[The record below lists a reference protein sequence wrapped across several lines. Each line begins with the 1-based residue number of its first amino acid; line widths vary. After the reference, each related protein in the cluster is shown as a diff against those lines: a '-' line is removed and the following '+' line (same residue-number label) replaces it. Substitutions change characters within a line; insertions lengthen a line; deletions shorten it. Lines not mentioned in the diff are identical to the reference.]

1 MVRIS
6 GFHPDGPGSI
16 PGIGALVFGHLYHIT
31 VVVIHAI
38 KGKKVEFQM
47 RRLFS
52 LDLSDFHLTKKI
64 IHPLNDIDL

>member
-52 LDLSDFHLTKKI
+52 
-64 IHPLNDIDL
+64 